1 MAYIGR
7 DIRTGAFRQL
17 DDISSG
23 FDGSDTTHTM
33 QVNSTNVSVGDVNQI
48 LLSLGGV
55 IQKPGTDFTVSGST
69 LPFTTAPAA
78 NTSCF
83 AILLGSDNG
92 GTVTPTDAA
101 VTSGKLASTIL
112 TGATDIGG
120 ALADAD
126 LFLVDDGA
134 GGTLRKVAASR
145 IKTYAASTDLNGSE
159 FILDADG
166 DTSITADTDDQ
177 IDFKIA
183 GSDKLSISSAGTLS
197 LTSGNLEMDDTQEL
211 RLGTGNDFALN
222 FDGTNSII
230 DHTPGSGGLYLRG
243 DAILFQDSQSTPNT
257 YFRIDQGAHAKAIIG
272 THNTYAFKVE
282 HTADPNSAAPYGLDI
297 LYSGGAPD
305 NDSNTANLFIQAS
318 DTGATRFKVAGD
330 GDVMNHDNSYGST
343 SDERL
348 KTNIVDANSQWD
360 DIKALKI
367 RNYEKKD
374 DVELHGAGKKVQIGV
389 IAQELETAGMTGL
402 TKDGEPNAFDIKHGV
417 PADGKVKSVKYSV
430 LYMKAIKALQEAMA
444 KIETLEAD
452 VKTLKS
458 E

>member
-1 MAYIGR
+1 MA
-7 DIRTGAFRQL
+7 
-17 DDISSG
+17 S
-23 FDGSDTTHTM
+23 
-33 QVNSTNVSVGDVNQI
+33 
-48 LLSLGGV
+48 
-55 IQKPGTDFTVSGST
+55 
-69 LPFTTAPAA
+69 
-78 NTSCF
+78 
-83 AILLGSDNG
+83 
-92 GTVTPTDAA
+92 
-101 VTSGKLASTIL
+101 
-112 TGATDIGG
+112 
-120 ALADAD
+120 
-126 LFLVDDGA
+126 
-134 GGTLRKVAASR
+134 
-145 IKTYAASTDLNGSE
+145 
-159 FILDADG
+159 
-166 DTSITADTDDQ
+166 
-177 IDFKIA
+177 DFKYA
-183 GSDKLSISSAGTLS
+183 SISDLTKYFNRVNDFDSKVQIFPS

-211 RLGTGNDFALN
+211 RLGTGNDLVIN

-243 DAILFQDSQSTPNT
+243 DAILLQDSQSTPNT
-257 YFRIDQGAHAKAIIG
+257 YFRIDQGAHAKAIIP
-272 THNTYAFKVE
+272 THNYYAFKVE
-282 HTADPNSAAPYGLDI
+282 HTGDPSSAAPYGLDI

-318 DTGATRFKVAGD
+318 DTGAVRFKVAGD

-430 LYMKAIKALQEAMA
+430 LYMKAIKALQEAQTR
-444 KIETLEAD
+444 IETLETKVAA
-452 VKTLKS
+452 L
-458 E
+458 EGN

>member
-1 MAYIGR
+1 MSYIGQGLPA
-7 DIRTGAFRQL
+7 DTFQGFTTDSFTG
-17 DDISSG
+17 
-23 FDGSDTTHTM
+23 DGSATTFTLSKEPFSEDTLI
-33 QVNSTNVSVGDVNQI
+33 VVINN
-48 LLSLGGV
+48 V
-55 IQKPGTDFTVSGST
+55 IQKPTTNFTVSGTT
-69 LPFTTAPAA
+69 LTIVGTAVASGDVIYAIHMGGVIPITQASA
-78 NTSCF
+78 LTS
-83 AILLGSDNG
+83 S
-92 GTVTPTDAA
+92 
-101 VTSGKLASTIL
+101 IL
-112 TGATDIGG
+112 TSQTDIGG

-134 GGTLRKVAASR
+134 GGTLRKTAASR
-145 IKTYAASTDLNGSE
+145 LKTYIGSVGGATG
-159 FILDADG
+159 LDVND
-166 DTSITADTDDQ
+166 SV
-177 IDFKIA
+177 KI
-183 GSDKLSISSAGTLS
+183 
-197 LTSGNLEMDDTQEL
+197 
-211 RLGTGNDFALN
+211 RLGTGNDTELY

-257 YFRIDQGAHAKAIIG
+257 YFRIDQGAHAKAIIP
-272 THNTYAFKVE
+272 THNYYAFKVE
-282 HTADPNSAAPYGLDI
+282 HTGDPSSAAPYGLDI

-318 DTGATRFKVAGD
+318 DTGAVRFKVAGD

-343 SDERL
+343 SDERI

-417 PADGKVKSVKYSV
+417 PEDGKVKSVKYSV

-444 KIETLEAD
+444 KIETLETK
-452 VKTLKS
+452 VKAL
-458 E
+458 EDA